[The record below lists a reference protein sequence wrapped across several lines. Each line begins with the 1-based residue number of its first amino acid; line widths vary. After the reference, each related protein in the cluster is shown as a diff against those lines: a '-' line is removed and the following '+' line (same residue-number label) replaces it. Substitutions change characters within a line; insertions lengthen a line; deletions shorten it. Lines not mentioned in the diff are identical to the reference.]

1 MPHLSPGQ
9 YDPDGN
15 LQYNVDVA
23 LNGQQFTGKPLVFR
37 FYDIRL
43 ERIEPGFAS
52 SEGGASIN
60 IRGKGIYDSAI
71 KRVKF
76 SCDGGE
82 REVTA
87 DWDRKQRCLTC
98 IVPPLTWLWGG
109 EEVPEEKLNAV
120 KANPIKMAIT
130 FNNQEW
136 IPAQDFRYH
145 DHTVTRIAYAHNFMG
160 ESAEPEVREAEW
172 LAEQPEEGVPE
183 DITEEELQKKDEEK
197 QKVAEAETEE
207 STTISKRKGY
217 RLFLCGTNF
226 LKSDQLVARFSW
238 DGQITKTTSC
248 IYKNL
253 GMLATAI
260 PDMGAEVPEGEHLLA
275 VEVSLN
281 GQQFSA
287 QNIQFLYKSV
297 DPNLTEEELK
307 KMDEEDAK
315 GAKKPAGKKK

>member
-1 MPHLSPGQ
+1 M
-9 YDPDGN
+9 
-15 LQYNVDVA
+15 DVA

-43 ERIEPGFAS
+43 ERIDPGFAS

-60 IRGKGIYDSAI
+60 IFGKGIYDSAI

-87 DWDRKQRCLTC
+87 DWDRKLRCLKC

-109 EEVPEEKLNAV
+109 QEVPEETLKTAM
-120 KANPIKMAIT
+120 AGPIKMALT

-136 IPAQDFRYH
+136 IPGLDFRYH
-145 DHTVTRIAYAHNFMG
+145 DHAVTRVAYAHSFMG
-160 ESAEPEVREAEW
+160 EAPEPETREAEW
-172 LAEQPEEGVPE
+172 LAELPIEALPEGLTE
-183 DITEEELQKKDEEK
+183 DEIQKKEEEK
-197 QKVAEAETEE
+197 QKVADTETEE
-207 STTISKRKGY
+207 STTVPKRKGY
-217 RLFLCGTNF
+217 RLFLHGTDF
-226 LKSDQLVARFSW
+226 LKTPQILAKFSW
-238 DGQITKTTSC
+238 DGQITRTSTAVF
-248 IYKNL
+248 KNP
-253 GMLATAI
+253 GMLATQI
-260 PDMGAEVPEGEHLLA
+260 PDMGAEVPEGEHLLS

-281 GQQFSA
+281 GQQFTNSGA
-287 QNIQFLYKSV
+287 QFLYKSV
-297 DPNLTEEELK
+297 DPNLTEEDLK